1 MSFNQKSDVKKH
13 LSARRPKTLLP
24 FRAKAQSDIAGSSGD
39 KSRDENRDTPILREK
54 SGLEFYAVTPIA
66 PRETSILPSNS
77 ADEPALKKP
86 LA

>member
-13 LSARRPKTLLP
+13 LSAHRPKTLIP
-24 FRAKAQSDIAGSSGD
+24 FGAKAQPDIAGSSGD
-39 KSRDENRDTPILREK
+39 KSRDENRNIPVLREE

-66 PRETSILPSNS
+66 PCETSTTSGNS